1 MPVGTPVLATAAVG
15 ATATSATTAS
25 FTPAAGD
32 LLLAFAAAR
41 AAAAEIPT
49 ISDTL
54 GNTWTQVDTSGT
66 DFSNITAKLW
76 YQVVEG
82 SPAARTV
89 TASSTGSTQVGL
101 AIVSISGAG
110 TDFSNFQIGTN
121 GAGDP
126 SVTMAA
132 YAASSIALGFYAG
145 NAGGSN
151 PTIPTGYTSLSNSQ
165 IATNIRFAVAHDT
178 TSPSTSMAWVGPST
192 DSICFGVEVK
202 EAAAAG
208 AHTLTANTA
217 AVTLAG
223 TSATLRVARKLAAN
237 AAGVTLTGS
246 AATLRRGFALT
257 ANSRAASLTGASTSL
272 RAARKLTANT
282 NSVSLTGASATLT
295 YTPAPTGY
303 VLTANTAAISLS
315 GASAALKLSRVVQAG
330 TSPLSVQGQTA
341 TLWVSRLL
349 SCSVASISLTGAA
362 ADLTYTPSTGDRVLT
377 ASAASITLTG
387 SVANLIAGVAPPE
400 TRTVDVRDEDRL
412 IAVLPEYRRASA
424 VREDRTT
431 AVEIENRAA
440 AVEGETRI
448 LSVRAEARQEAA

>member
-1 MPVGTPVLATAAVG
+1 MPVGTPVLATPAVG

-25 FTPAAGD
+25 FTPVAGD

-49 ISDTL
+49 ISDTI

-89 TASSTGSTQVGL
+89 TASSTGATQVSL

-126 SVTMAA
+126 SVTMSA

-151 PTIPTGYTSLSNSQ
+151 PTIPTGYTSLTNSQ

-192 DSICFGVEVK
+192 DSICFGVEIK

-208 AHTLTANTA
+208 AYTLTANTA

-223 TSATLRVARKLAAN
+223 TSATLRAERKLTAN
-237 AAGVTLTGS
+237 AAGLTLTGS
-246 AATLRRGFALT
+246 AATLRRGLA
-257 ANSRAASLTGASTSL
+257 
-272 RAARKLTANT
+272 LTANT
-282 NSVSLTGASATLT
+282 NTVAVSGQQATLT
-295 YTPAPTGY
+295 YTPVAGAYT
-303 VLTANTAAISLS
+303 LTAE
-315 GASAALKLSRVVQAG
+315 SRAV
-330 TSPLSVQGQTA
+330 
-341 TLWVSRLL
+341 
-349 SCSVASISLTGAA
+349 
-362 ADLTYTPSTGDRVLT
+362 
-377 ASAASITLTG
+377 TLTG
-387 SVANLIAGVAPPE
+387 SAATLTYSGVQ
-400 TRTVDVRDEDRL
+400 
-412 IAVLPEYRRASA
+412 A
-424 VREDRTT
+424 VRRGDDAPARLAAFVPEIPEL
-431 AVEIENRAA
+431 AEIEEVIQAEIRLPRAKTRKVKREVTQQIIRLAGLFAEDIPPVVYRQVDKAISRIEDNTDGHLLYA
-440 AVEGETRI
+440 AIQLAIIKAIE
-448 LSVRAEARQEAA
+448 AEEEDEMMMLLMVA

>member
-1 MPVGTPVLATAAVG
+1 MPVGTPVLATPAVG

-25 FTPAAGD
+25 FTPTAGN

-49 ISDTL
+49 VSDTL

-82 SPAARTV
+82 SPSARTV
-89 TASSTGSTQVGL
+89 TASSTGATQVGL
-101 AIVSISGAG
+101 AVVSISGAG

-165 IATNIRFAVAHDT
+165 IATNIRFAVVHDT

-192 DSICFGVEVK
+192 DSICFGVEIK

-208 AHTLTANTA
+208 AYTLTADTAAVTLTGTSSTLRVDRKLTANTA
-217 AVTLAG
+217 GITLTGSSAALRRSFALTANSRAVSLTGA
-223 TSATLRVARKLAAN
+223 SASARVARRLTAN
-237 AAGVTLTGS
+237 TNAVSASGQQATLTYTPATGEYTLTAESRAITLTGS
-246 AATLRRGFALT
+246 AATLTYSGVQTVRRGDDAPARLPAFVPEIPELAEIEEVIQAEIRLP
-257 ANSRAASLTGASTSL
+257 RAKTRKVKREVAKEIIRLAGLFVEDIPPVVYRQVDKAI
-272 RAARKLTANT
+272 ARIENNT
-282 NSVSLTGASATLT
+282 DDHLI
-295 YTPAPTGY
+295 Y
-303 VLTANTAAISLS
+303 AAIQL
-315 GASAALKLSRVVQAG
+315 AIIKAIEAEEEDEMMM
-330 TSPLSVQGQTA
+330 
-341 TLWVSRLL
+341 LL
-349 SCSVASISLTGAA
+349 MVA
-362 ADLTYTPSTGDRVLT
+362 
-377 ASAASITLTG
+377 
-387 SVANLIAGVAPPE
+387 
-400 TRTVDVRDEDRL
+400 
-412 IAVLPEYRRASA
+412 
-424 VREDRTT
+424 
-431 AVEIENRAA
+431 
-440 AVEGETRI
+440 
-448 LSVRAEARQEAA
+448 